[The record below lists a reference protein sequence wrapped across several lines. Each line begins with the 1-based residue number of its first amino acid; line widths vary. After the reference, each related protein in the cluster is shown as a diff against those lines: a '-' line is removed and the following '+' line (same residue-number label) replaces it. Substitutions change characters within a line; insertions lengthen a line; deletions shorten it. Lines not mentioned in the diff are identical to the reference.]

1 MGQDR
6 FVHNDDHSDVTK
18 PVRVQRIEV
27 ITGIERRR
35 RWPRDKK
42 LAIVAESF
50 QEGCRVADVARRHGI
65 SPQQLFGWRGQ
76 LRAEL
81 DAAAPIEVPLFAP
94 AVVESSV
101 PQSTDIVQAPASL
114 DASPSIEIVLGQAV
128 VRIRGVVDARTLAVI
143 LKALKVSR

>member
-81 DAAAPIEVPLFAP
+81 NTAAPVEVPLFAP
-94 AVVESSV
+94 AIVESSV
-101 PQSTDIVQAPASL
+101 PQSTDIVQAP
-114 DASPSIEIVLGQAV
+114 ASPSIEIVLGQAV
-128 VRIRGVVDARTLAVI
+128 VRIRGVVDARTLAVV
-143 LKALKVSR
+143 LKALKVSQ

>member
-81 DAAAPIEVPLFAP
+81 NTAALVEVPLFAP
-94 AVVESSV
+94 AIVESSV
-101 PQSTDIVQAPASL
+101 PQSTDIVQAP
-114 DASPSIEIVLGQAV
+114 ASPSIEIVLGQAV
-128 VRIRGVVDARTLAVI
+128 VRIRGVVDARTLAVV
-143 LKALKVSR
+143 LKALKVSQ